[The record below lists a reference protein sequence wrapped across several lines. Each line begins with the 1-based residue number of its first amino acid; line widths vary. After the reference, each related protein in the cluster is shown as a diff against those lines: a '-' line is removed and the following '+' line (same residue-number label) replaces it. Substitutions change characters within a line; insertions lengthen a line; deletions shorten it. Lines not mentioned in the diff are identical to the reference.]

1 MQMSRLVTWLV
12 LLPGWLVAGQPAAP
26 TASAK
31 TVDAEISAKLII
43 DKETLIKLVGS
54 DLKQQYALVE
64 LTVVPR
70 GGYPVTISRDDF
82 LLRSERDNER
92 ASPDSPDRIT
102 GSAVLVLGSTGGGRS
117 VYSQSGDPVYVGG
130 IPGTGTGP
138 PRRIG
143 AQDDTYGSGAASGET
158 KVTPGKADAGP
169 LIGILREKELK
180 FGEIHKPASG
190 YLYFPI
196 DPKQKA
202 KNFHLHYKG
211 PGGSCEMRFGK

>member
-1 MQMSRLVTWLV
+1 VV
-12 LLPGWLVAGQPAAP
+12 PV
-26 TASAK
+26 ASAK
-31 TVDAEISAKLII
+31 TADVEITARLII
-43 DKETLIKLVGS
+43 DKAALLKLVGS
-54 DLKQQYALVE
+54 DLKLQYALVD

-92 ASPDSPDRIT
+92 ATPDSPDRIA

-130 IPGTGTGP
+130 IPGVGTGP
-138 PRRIG
+138 PRRVG
-143 AQDDTYGSGAASGET
+143 TQDDAYGSGAASGET
-158 KVTPGKADAGP
+158 KVTPGKAEAGP
-169 LIGILREKELK
+169 LVDALREKELK
-180 FGEIHKPASG
+180 FGEIHKPLSG

-211 PGGSCEMRFGK
+211 PAGSCEMRFK

>member
-1 MQMSRLVTWLV
+1 MQ
-12 LLPGWLVAGQPAAP
+12 PGWLALWLMLPGALVGGESAAP

-31 TVDAEISAKLII
+31 TTEVEITARLIL
-43 DKETLIKLVGS
+43 DKAALTKLVGS

-64 LTVVPR
+64 MTVVPR

-92 ASPDSPDRIT
+92 ATPDSPDRIA
-102 GSAVLVLGSTGGGRS
+102 GAAVLVLGSTGGGRS

-158 KVTPGKADAGP
+158 KVTPGKAEAGP
-169 LIGILREKELK
+169 LVGVLREKELK
-180 FGEIHKPASG
+180 FGEIHKPATG

-211 PGGSCEMRFGK
+211 AGGSCEMRFK